1 MLEFQIKY
9 KAAWEGIYV
18 IELSRKEKRNTIREC
33 SVCGSLTE

>member
-1 MLEFQIKY
+1 M
-9 KAAWEGIYV
+9 YV